1 MMQPKQQHSLV
12 LVWQIEVYNVET
24 AAGVF
29 WVCVHKQ
36 GQSALE
42 HALICAGC
50 CALNVPSLKSNP
62 SFEQHAGACLP
73 CEMSLQSCSS

>member
-29 WVCVHKQ
+29 WVCVHK
-36 GQSALE
+36 
-42 HALICAGC
+42 
-50 CALNVPSLKSNP
+50 
-62 SFEQHAGACLP
+62 
-73 CEMSLQSCSS
+73 